1 MLRLLL
7 AAFIILSLPILI
19 ATAAPPPPQ
28 TIVVIACR
36 TDDFTGQPGRQDPDL
51 AAKGW
56 MDLEWH
62 FTSPGNELECKREV
76 VPLEDSVALVSP
88 ETPALHPNFAA
99 LAQCAAVA
107 MQYSPTYE
115 RTHKGWAVMAIGCPT
130 KITNGPDG
138 EIIGWK
144 LPDCPSQVGGLPIKC
159 KFDDSL
165 I

>member
-7 AAFIILSLPILI
+7 AAFIGLSLPIL
-19 ATAAPPPPQ
+19 AMAAPPPPQ

-56 MDLEWH
+56 RDLEWH
-62 FTSPGNELECKREV
+62 FDKGNELECKREV
-76 VPLEDSVALVSP
+76 IPLEDSVALVSP
-88 ETPALHPNFAA
+88 ETPALHPNFAN

-115 RTHKGWAVMAIGCPT
+115 KAHQGWAVMAVGCPR

-138 EIIGWK
+138 PIIGWT
-144 LPDCPSQVGGLPIKC
+144 LSDCPMEIGGLPIKC